1 MSYDLKKIKALI
13 FDVDG
18 VLSCDTIPMHPSG
31 EPMRTVN
38 IKDGYAIQLAVKKGL
53 EICIITGG
61 NTEAVRIRFE
71 GLGVKH
77 IYMGVKV
84 KTKALDEFM
93 QKTGIGYDEIL
104 YMGDDIP
111 DLEVM
116 KKVAIPA
123 CPADAVYEIKT
134 ISSYISRKEGG
145 RGCGRDV
152 IEQIMKEQNLWMDD
166 EAFGW

>member
-1 MSYDLKKIKALI
+1 
-13 FDVDG
+13 
-18 VLSCDTIPMHPSG
+18 
-31 EPMRTVN
+31 
-38 IKDGYAIQLAVKKGL
+38 
-53 EICIITGG
+53 
-61 NTEAVRIRFE
+61 
-71 GLGVKH
+71 
-77 IYMGVKV
+77 MGVKV